1 MTNTK
6 KTKTISIG
14 GLPPPPSLSRSHFIA
29 TFLMAVSAGVLL
41 CGYEFARSPSNTLFM
56 KDYGKEAMPFIMGF
70 MPVGVAGILWVYNLI
85 LMRVGPRQTLL
96 FTSLGSALIL
106 GICHVAVKQGI
117 KLGSAGL
124 FIFRE
129 AYAVLLIEQY
139 WSFINSKLTQTEARR
154 WNGPIV
160 GISSLGAII
169 GSLFVGTTAQE
180 LGTGTMLLF
189 AAGACVVAAPISD
202 LAYCIGG
209 AEPHPEKADQRVA
222 RKDHLAIGLF
232 RKHPMLIWLLGIIL
246 STQALSTATGLAFN
260 WELFDE
266 FADIDAQTAW
276 SGIFQSWI
284 NGLSAVLQ
292 FFVVPFL
299 LSSMSVRTVNIAIPV
314 LQISTCAWLFFAPSL
329 WSAAVA
335 HLTFKVFDYS
345 LFRSAKEILYI
356 PFSWDVRYRAKEVID
371 VFGYR
376 LGKGL
381 TSLSIAVAQNLG
393 VVFTGAIYGAISF
406 GAILTWVACISPA
419 IKRSRLSCESED
431 QSNRHISPSPS
442 LN

>member
-1 MTNTK
+1 MTNTQK
-6 KTKTISIG
+6 PNTNLVG
-14 GLPPPPSLSRSHFIA
+14 DLPPSLSRSHLIA
-29 TFLMAVSAGVLL
+29 SFLMALSAGVLL

-56 KDYGKEAMPFIMGF
+56 KDYGKEAMPFILGI
-70 MPVGVAGILWVYNLI
+70 MPLGIIGILWVYNLI

-96 FTSLGSALIL
+96 FTSLGSAVVL
-106 GICHVAVKQGI
+106 GTCYVAVSQGI
-117 KLGSAGL
+117 RLGSAGL
-124 FIFRE
+124 IIFRE

-160 GISSLGAII
+160 GISSVGAIT
-169 GSLFVGTTAQE
+169 GSLLVGGTAQV

-189 AAGACVVAAPISD
+189 AAGACILAAPISD
-202 LAYCIGG
+202 LAYRIGG
-209 AEPHPEKADQRVA
+209 AKPIPEIGDEYVA

-246 STQALSTATGLAFN
+246 STQVLSAATGLAFN

-299 LSSMSVRTVNIAIPV
+299 LSRVSVRAVNIAIPIC
-314 LQISTCAWLFFAPSL
+314 QILTCAWLFFAPSL
-329 WSAAVA
+329 WSAAIA

-381 TSLSIAVAQNLG
+381 ASLAIAIAQNLG
-393 VVFTGAIYGAISF
+393 VVFNGAIYGAISF
-406 GAILTWVACISPA
+406 GAIISWVACIGPA
-419 IKRSRLSCESED
+419 ISRSRLSREIENQGGIVD
-431 QSNRHISPSPS
+431 RND
-442 LN
+442 NTT